1 MTPLSTLGIQG
12 FLSLWMRKRGK
23 GRNRGN
29 MSEKRTPAFVWVT
42 QIFVTVV
49 AAGFASAAMAQTR
62 AGASSVAAGSE
73 PDLTGVYV
81 LVPKNVTIPGG
92 LKAVG
97 GPEEIGLQPSAQ
109 EVMKTRSPKGD
120 LAKLCM
126 PVGPFRMM
134 AWEGNKIDVY
144 RSPGRITM
152 LFENYYLG
160 HMRTIYLDRP
170 HTPGLYWVG
179 DSIGHW
185 DKDTLIVDATGF
197 NNYTWLNDAGAP
209 HSDALH
215 LTERYRQVGGGKYL
229 EVKVTAEDPKVL
241 TKPYTYTRYYEKV
254 NSEIQEFVC
263 WDDLETV
270 GE

>member
-1 MTPLSTLGIQG
+1 MNKRHTLGTG
-12 FLSLWMRKRGK
+12 
-23 GRNRGN
+23 
-29 MSEKRTPAFVWVT
+29 WVT
-42 QIFVTVV
+42 RVLLTVV
-49 AAGFASAAMAQTR
+49 TASLASAAMAQTG
-62 AGASSVAAGSE
+62 AGGPAAAGGTE

-92 LKAVG
+92 LKAAG
-97 GPEEIGLQPSAQ
+97 GPEEIPLQPSAQ
-109 EVMKTRSPKGD
+109 EVLKTRSPKDD

-152 LFENYYLG
+152 LFENQYLG

-179 DSIGHW
+179 DSIAHW
-185 DKDTLIVDATGF
+185 ERDTLVVDTTGF

-215 LTERYRQVGGGKYL
+215 LTERYRLVGGGKYL